1 MKLAKDI
8 TFKKGMKIK
17 LHITS
22 PYGKEFDEVKE
33 CEVIKIT
40 KYKRGNKLNL
50 VQHYEKQNSTGFGI
64 WQNEYPHL
72 IEIV

>member
-8 TFKKGMKIK
+8 KFEKGMNIK

-22 PYGKEFDEVKE
+22 PYGKEFDKVKE
-33 CEVIKIT
+33 CEVVKIT
-40 KYKRGNKLNL
+40 KYKKGNKINL
-50 VQHYEKQNSTGFGI
+50 VQHYENQNSTGFGI
-64 WQNEYPHL
+64 WQNDYPHL

>member
-8 TFKKGMKIK
+8 KFEKGMNIK
-17 LHITS
+17 LHIIS

-33 CEVIKIT
+33 CEVVKIA
-40 KYKRGNKLNL
+40 KYKKGNKLNL

-64 WQNEYPHL
+64 WQNDYPHL

>member
-8 TFKKGMKIK
+8 KFEKGMIVK
-17 LHITS
+17 LHVKS
-22 PYGKEFDEVKE
+22 QYGKEFDKVRK
-33 CEVIKIT
+33 CEVVKIA
-40 KYKRGNKLNL
+40 KYKKGNKISL
-50 VQHYEKQNSTGFGI
+50 VEHYENQNSTGFGI